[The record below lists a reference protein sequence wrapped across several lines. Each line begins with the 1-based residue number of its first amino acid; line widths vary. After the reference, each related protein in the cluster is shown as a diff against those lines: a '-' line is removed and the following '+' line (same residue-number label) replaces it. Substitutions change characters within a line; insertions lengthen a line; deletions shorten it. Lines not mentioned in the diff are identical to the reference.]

1 MGMAEII
8 SLFSRN
14 SQIIHDQLR
23 YTCKSACPL
32 HATCLIRSTCFRS
45 SPPSISSYPVIQVQV
60 LLGVPAPRSSTPL
73 PHSLHTSL
81 SWEAGQRG
89 SLRSNLSSPT
99 QRFLRKNHGPRTIFN
114 ILFHFSLKPPSF
126 SKYPQQ
132 KRYEI
137 LNAAKMYTS
146 AICWIHLIFLKWKH
160 LWKEIWRQKS
170 YNPYHK

>member
-14 SQIIHDQLR
+14 SQIIHNQLKS
-23 YTCKSACPL
+23 TCKSVCPL
-32 HATCLIRSTCFRS
+32 HATCLLRSTCFRT
-45 SPPSISSYPVIQVQV
+45 SPPSISLYPVIQFQV

-73 PHSLHTSL
+73 PYSLHTSL
-81 SWEAGQRG
+81 SWEAGQIF
-89 SLRSNLSSPT
+89 LSSPT
-99 QRFLRKNHGPRTIFN
+99 QRFLRKNHGPGTIFN

-126 SKYPQQ
+126 SKYSQQ
-132 KRYEI
+132 EWYEI

>member
-23 YTCKSACPL
+23 STCKSACPL
-32 HATCLIRSTCFRS
+32 HATCLPRSTCFRS
-45 SPPSISSYPVIQVQV
+45 SAPSISSYPVIQVQV
-60 LLGVPAPRSSTPL
+60 LLGVSAPRSSTPL

-99 QRFLRKNHGPRTIFN
+99 QRFLRKNHGPCTIFN
-114 ILFHFSLKPPSF
+114 ILFHFHLNLPLFLSIPNKSDMKF
-126 SKYPQQ
+126 SMLQ
-132 KRYEI
+132 KCI
-137 LNAAKMYTS
+137 LVLYAEYT
-146 AICWIHLIFLKWKH
+146 
-160 LWKEIWRQKS
+160 
-170 YNPYHK
+170 